1 MRSKLFNKIKQNCS
15 IFSIKKI
22 VNNNSINVKETDS
35 DGNTLLMIAV
45 ENGCLEVT
53 KLLVEI
59 GININARNNHGETA
73 LELAREKKHYK
84 IVEYLIQQGADITI
98 NNTDFSCS

>member
-1 MRSKLFNKIKQNCS
+1 
-15 IFSIKKI
+15 
-22 VNNNSINVKETDS
+22 
-35 DGNTLLMIAV
+35 MIAV

-73 LELAREKKHYK
+73 LELAKEKKHYR